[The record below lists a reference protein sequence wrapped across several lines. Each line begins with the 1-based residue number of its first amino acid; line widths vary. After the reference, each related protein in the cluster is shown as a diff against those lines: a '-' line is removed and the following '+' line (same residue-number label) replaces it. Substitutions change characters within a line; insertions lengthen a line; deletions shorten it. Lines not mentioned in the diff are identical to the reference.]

1 MEEDLMHDIK
11 CVLIDKE
18 QIRKKCEELGKK
30 ISSDYCGKKPLFVCV
45 LKGSVMF
52 YADLLRNINIDC
64 ELEFMAIS
72 SYGTGKSS
80 SGEVKVVK
88 DLNTKVEGR
97 DIIIVEDIVDT
108 GITLM
113 YLVNLLKCRG
123 ASSVEICALLDKIE
137 RREREVYPKYKGF
150 VIPNEFVVGYG
161 LDFNEKYRNLPEVC
175 ILNS

>member
-1 MEEDLMHDIK
+1 MEENLMRDIK
-11 CVLIDKE
+11 RILISKE
-18 QIRKKCEELGKK
+18 QIKDKCEELGKK
-30 ISSDYCGKKPLFVCV
+30 ISSDYKGKKPLFICV

-52 YADLLRNINIDC
+52 YADLLRNISIDC

-123 ASSVEICALLDKIE
+123 ANSVEICALLDKIE

-161 LDFNEKYRNLPEVC
+161 LDFNEKYRNLPEVF
-175 ILNS
+175 IL